1 MEISSFQAQ
10 TDSFTCRRTA
20 ETASSHEA
28 PRCPWMHAG
37 LKAAGDL
44 RFLINYNVVME
55 SRHFIYERKALTDRE
70 RRTDGSR
77 AGVSNEEFLAARYD
91 QQKDRYVFRDPPE
104 KGSRFWN
111 LQRMMNLA
119 HSDDMIEVRSLFD
132 LGDTIGGAESAYL
145 DMLKNGMHVRFKEQ
159 PILNT
164 EYFLTA
170 MQDPKLTARQFLTG
184 EECFLFRLIHYE
196 ANAEEERKEKFETR
210 KMAAIKGYQEAEK
223 AGRTIGRKFPP
234 EKEREIM
241 TEIFGHSR
249 HFNGTE
255 TDAEVQKRLGCSRTL
270 TGISDYARRNIIRRA
285 FFV

>member
-1 MEISSFQAQ
+1 METSSFQAQ
-10 TDSFTCRRTA
+10 TDSSTCRRTA
-20 ETASSHEA
+20 EAASSHEA
-28 PRCPWMHAG
+28 YRCPWMSAG

-77 AGVSNEEFLAARYD
+77 AGVS
-91 QQKDRYVFRDPPE
+91 
-104 KGSRFWN
+104 SRFWN
-111 LQRMMNLA
+111 LQRMMGLA
-119 HSDDMIEVRSLFD
+119 HPDDMVEVRSLFD
-132 LGDTIGGAESAYL
+132 LGDTVGGAESAYL

-196 ANAEEERKEKFETR
+196 AHAEEERKEKFETR
-210 KMAAIKGYQEAEK
+210 KMAAIKSYQEAEK

-241 TEIFGHSR
+241 TEIIGHSR

-255 TDAEVQKRLGCSRTL
+255 TDAEVQKRLG
-270 TGISDYARRNIIRRA
+270 ISKPTYIKYKKRILAEIEKTEK
-285 FFV
+285 

>member
-1 MEISSFQAQ
+1 METSSFQAQ
-10 TDSFTCRRTA
+10 TDSSTCRRTA
-20 ETASSHEA
+20 EAASSHEA
-28 PRCPWMHAG
+28 HRCPWMSAG
-37 LKAAGDL
+37 LKTAGDL

-77 AGVSNEEFLAARYD
+77 AGVSDEEFLAARYD

-145 DMLKNGMHVRFKEQ
+145 DILKNGMHVRFKEQ

-255 TDAEVQKRLGCSRTL
+255 TDAEVQKRLG
-270 TGISDYARRNIIRRA
+270 ISKPTYIKYKKRILAEIEKTDKK
-285 FFV
+285 